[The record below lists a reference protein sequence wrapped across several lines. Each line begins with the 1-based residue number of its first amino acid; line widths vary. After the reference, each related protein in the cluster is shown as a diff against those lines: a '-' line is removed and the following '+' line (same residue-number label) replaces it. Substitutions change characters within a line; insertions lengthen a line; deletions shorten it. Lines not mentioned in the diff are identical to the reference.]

1 MKHNQIT
8 NFAWSLET
16 GTNNLNGNQYRGVK
30 VTAQSGEGVATAITA
45 ATNIVVGFQEDNP
58 TAADQFVAL
67 ESNGIVLA
75 QCGAN
80 VTAGLEVSIMSTGL
94 IENQNASNTTVGT
107 ALTTGVSGDIISI
120 KLKNM

>member
-16 GTNNLNGNQYRGVK
+16 GTNNLSGNQYRGVK
-30 VTAQSGEGVATAITA
+30 VVDQGGEGVASAITGVSD
-45 ATNIVVGFQEDNP
+45 IVVGFQEDNP
-58 TAADQFVAL
+58 TDANQYVAL

-75 QCGAN
+75 ECGAA
-80 VTAGLEVSIMSTGL
+80 VTAGAEVSIMADGK
-94 IENQNASNTTVGT
+94 IEDINLTNTVVGN
-107 ALTTGVSGDIISI
+107 ALTTGVTGDIVSI